1 MKKILI
7 VDDSEDIRNLMVM
20 AFKNDYELETIADGM
35 TAFNQISVN
44 QYDLLLTDFEM
55 PGLNGLE
62 LIQNTLALNPDLPI
76 IVMTGNEE
84 AVPILRQSGA
94 KACFQ
99 KPLDFARLKLSIIN
113 LLDQKTP
120 Q

>member
-44 QYDLLLTDFEM
+44 QYDLLITDYEM

-62 LIQNTLALNPDLPI
+62 LIQKVLAHNPDLPI
-76 IVMTGNEE
+76 IIITGNEE
-84 AVPILRQSGA
+84 AVPMLRQSGA
-94 KACFQ
+94 RACFR
-99 KPLDFARLKLSIIN
+99 KPLDFAGLKLLAKN

-120 Q
+120 